1 MGERVIRIVLAKTG
15 LDSHDRGVRLVAR
28 SLRDSG
34 MEVIYTGLYRT
45 PEEVAQTAVQEDAD
59 IVGIS
64 IHTGGYNETF
74 TRLRELLNSLR
85 AGDIMIIGGGVI
97 PEKDARALEESGA
110 VERFFGPGTS
120 IPGIIDWIHGAVAAR
135 K

>member
-1 MGERVIRIVLAKTG
+1 MGGRVIRIVLAKTG

-45 PEEVAQTAVQEDAD
+45 IEEIAQTAIQEDAD

-64 IHTGGYNETF
+64 MHTGGYQETF
-74 TRLRELLNSLR
+74 PRLRELLDSLG
-85 AGDIMIIGGGVI
+85 AGDIMVIGGGVI
-97 PEKDARALEESGA
+97 PEKDARSLEKSGA
-110 VERFFGPGTS
+110 VARFFGPGTS
-120 IPGIIDWIHGAVAAR
+120 VAVIIQWIQDVMSAR